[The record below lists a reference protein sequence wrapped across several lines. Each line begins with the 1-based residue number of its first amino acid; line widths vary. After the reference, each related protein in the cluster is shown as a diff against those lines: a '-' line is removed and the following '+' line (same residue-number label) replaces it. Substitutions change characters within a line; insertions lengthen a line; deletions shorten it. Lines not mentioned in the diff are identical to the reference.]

1 MKEYRV
7 QSTDDR
13 VQMKGE
19 RGKRKEKGRTGKG
32 QNSRSVIGLAFIAK
46 LSTRLWK
53 I

>member
-1 MKEYRV
+1 MTEY
-7 QSTDDR
+7 R

-19 RGKRKEKGRTGKG
+19 RGKRKGRTGKG

>member
-1 MKEYRV
+1 MKEY
-7 QSTDDR
+7 
-13 VQMKGE
+13 
-19 RGKRKEKGRTGKG
+19 RGKRKEERGKRKGRTGKG

>member
-1 MKEYRV
+1 
-7 QSTDDR
+7 
-13 VQMKGE
+13 MKGE
-19 RGKRKEKGRTGKG
+19 RGKRKGRTGKG

>member
-1 MKEYRV
+1 MTEYRV
-7 QSTDDR
+7 QMKDDR

-19 RGKRKEKGRTGKG
+19 RGKRKGRTGKG